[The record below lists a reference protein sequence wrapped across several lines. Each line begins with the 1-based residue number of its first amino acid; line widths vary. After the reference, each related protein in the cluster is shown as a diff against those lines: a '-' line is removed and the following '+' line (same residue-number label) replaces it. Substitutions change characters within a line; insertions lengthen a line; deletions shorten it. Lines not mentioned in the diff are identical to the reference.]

1 MPSVKGR
8 SLQSLFGTVPLVCC
22 TFPNLVFDRIRT
34 SLVIPI
40 SSSRVLQLLA
50 LTFFMSPFLVATSHG
65 SQRLG
70 WLRLKGEIVVV
81 INIILRYKNLR
92 TLACFVPTPH
102 EVPSEA
108 VGIVSLVDFDSSVEG
123 RGG

>member
-1 MPSVKGR
+1 MPSIKGR
-8 SLQSLFGTVPLVCC
+8 SLQSLFGTVPLVCR
-22 TFPNLVFDRIRT
+22 TISDLVFDRICT

-40 SSSRVLQLLA
+40 LLQEFRSFLSSHFF
-50 LTFFMSPFLVATSHG
+50 LTPLLVATSHG